1 MRGGYRK
8 IKLDLESP
16 ERDLRVFLPSG
27 SEGLK
32 VRVAKEIVFLVS
44 PSGSWV
50 EGEPTR
56 MRGLFQ
62 PFSVSLYFGIC
73 ICWGGLHGNQTPTV
87 YSAGGDVSPAALL
100 LVTPVC

>member
-1 MRGGYRK
+1 MGNPWGLEGGEKSRAVFWGACRGSAKVRGSYRK

-62 PFSVSLYFGIC
+62 PFSFE
-73 ICWGGLHGNQTPTV
+73 
-87 YSAGGDVSPAALL
+87 
-100 LVTPVC
+100 